1 MEQQQNKKK
10 KEDYIFDENIIQV
23 TDTISTINIYWDAK
37 KDEEKSDNFIHQN
50 NMKILAT
57 CIGRMIEESNEQDI
71 VLFDVAAHG
80 NWESARIDSI
90 YGIGKSKGVLGLYFI
105 SLGKI
110 NISPQQLVPLKTF
123 NISAKDAAITF
134 DGEWVLND
142 TSNVFSLKTE
152 DVPWIFYITNTG
164 KLYRKHGTAA
174 SATLMAE
181 NVELVAAERGY
192 FPKGNL
198 ELDSDQGLVVVYLKR
213 NGELVYRSYAYSN
226 ATGKKE
232 WFSEEVIDTF
242 AEKTVKNIAIHRL
255 NDYRMGICVSLLENN
270 KYKNLWYITDRCYA
284 EMAFRPE
291 RFFIQNTQ
299 IYKPIYGYVNY
310 DSSSEVLI
318 QPNWEWE
325 INEEHDIV
333 TLTSD
338 LPFVFFNGY
347 EDYLITNGQGHS
359 FFTTTNA
366 DYPIYKI
373 ELINDHQIN
382 ILFSQKLR
390 RSFSVTFTPQPNID
404 FAVKVNCKSGGGL
417 VTVTKSTI
425 HTFDITN
432 IIEYNNN
439 KETFIITNST
449 INLMEAE
456 IHYITE
462 SRFIAKPEIFYL
474 SNAIPTLA
482 TAQMHPIETINI
494 NNLPAEKFYINNMT
508 INRMTIDNIVIISTM
523 PI

>member
-1 MEQQQNKKK
+1 
-10 KEDYIFDENIIQV
+10 
-23 TDTISTINIYWDAK
+23 
-37 KDEEKSDNFIHQN
+37 
-50 NMKILAT
+50 MKILAT

-110 NISPQQLVPLKTF
+110 NISPQQLVPLKIF
-123 NISAKDAAITF
+123 NVSAKDAAITF

-164 KLYRKHGTAA
+164 KLYRKHGAAA
-174 SATLMAE
+174 SSVLMAE
-181 NVELVAAERGY
+181 NIELVAAERGY
-192 FPKGNL
+192 FPEGHL

-213 NGELVYRSYAYSN
+213 NGELVYRSYAYSS
-226 ATGKKE
+226 ATGEKE
-232 WFSEEVIDTF
+232 WFAEEVIDTF
-242 AEKTVKNIAIHRL
+242 EKKTVKNISIHRL
-255 NDYRMGICVSLLENN
+255 NDYRMGVCISILENN

-284 EMAFRPE
+284 QMAFRPE

-299 IYKPIYGYVNY
+299 IYKPIYGYINY
-310 DSSSEVLI
+310 DSGNEVLV

-338 LPFVFFNGY
+338 LSFVFFNGY

-359 FFTTTNA
+359 FFTATNA

-382 ILFSQKLR
+382 VLFSQKLR
-390 RSFSVTFTPQPNID
+390 RSFSITFTPQPNIN
-404 FAVKVNCKSGGGL
+404 FAIKTKCESGGGWA
-417 VTVTKSTI
+417 TVTKSTT

-432 IIEYNNN
+432 IIEYNNS
-439 KETFIITNST
+439 KETFEISNPVID
-449 INLMEAE
+449 IAE
-456 IHYITE
+456 IQMH
-462 SRFIAKPEIFYL
+462 FIEKIGNDNLKETFKI
-474 SNAIPTLA
+474 SNQQISKASI
-482 TAQMHPIETINI
+482 QMHPIYISKTAAQKDTFEISNI
-494 NNLPAEKFYINNMT
+494 TLERVTVDDIT
-508 INRMTIDNIVIISTM
+508 IISTI

>member
-1 MEQQQNKKK
+1 MEQHQNKKK

-37 KDEEKSDNFIHQN
+37 KDEEKPDNFIHQN

-105 SLGKI
+105 PLGKI
-110 NISPQQLVPLKTF
+110 NISPQQLVPLKIF
-123 NISAKDAAITF
+123 NINAKDAAITF

-174 SATLMAE
+174 SAVLIAE

-192 FPKGNL
+192 FPEGNL

-213 NGELVYRSYAYSN
+213 NGELVYRSYAYSKV
-226 ATGKKE
+226 TKKKE
-232 WFSEEVIDTF
+232 WFAEEVVDTF
-242 AEKTVKNIAIHRL
+242 TEKTVKNISIHRL

-291 RFFIQNTQ
+291 HFYIASEVIHN
-299 IYKPIYGYVNY
+299 PIYGYINY
-310 DSSSEVLI
+310 DDNCNTLI
-318 QPNWEWE
+318 QPKWEWS
-325 INEEHDIV
+325 INKTHDIV

-338 LPFVFFNGY
+338 LTLVYFNDFQTVL
-347 EDYLITNGQGHS
+347 EANGS
-359 FFTTTNA
+359 RNAIFTTKDATSE
-366 DYPIYKI
+366 IYKI
-373 ELINDHQIN
+373 EAVGENQIKVY
-382 ILFSQKLR
+382 FSAPLLKDFTL
-390 RSFSVTFTPQPNID
+390 TFNPPPEID
-404 FAVKVNCKSGGGL
+404 FAAKVNCKSGGGL
-417 VTVTKSTI
+417 VKVNTTES
-425 HTFDITN
+425 HLFDISEKIKYNYNEKFKISSVT
-432 IIEYNNN
+432 IDSMTIEMHYIST
-439 KETFIITNST
+439 KKFSAVPETFTITNS
-449 INLMEAE
+449 IIDSMDIEMHAVSNIEVSAAE
-456 IHYITE
+456 TFVVTNAVVDSITVD
-462 SRFIAKPEIFYL
+462 S
-474 SNAIPTLA
+474 
-482 TAQMHPIETINI
+482 INI
-494 NNLPAEKFYINNMT
+494 IITLPI
-508 INRMTIDNIVIISTM
+508 
-523 PI
+523 

>member
-105 SLGKI
+105 SLSKI
-110 NISPQQLVPLKTF
+110 NISPQQLVPLKIF

-192 FPKGNL
+192 FPEGHL

-213 NGELVYRSYAYSN
+213 NGELVYRSYAYSK

-242 AEKTVKNIAIHRL
+242 AEKTVKNISIHRL

-291 RFFIQNTQ
+291 RFYIAPEVIHN
-299 IYKPIYGYVNY
+299 PIYGYINY
-310 DSSSEVLI
+310 DDNCNTLI
-318 QPNWEWE
+318 QPKWEWS
-325 INEEHDIV
+325 INKTHDIV

-338 LPFVFFNGY
+338 LTLVYFNDFQTIL
-347 EDYLITNGQGHS
+347 EANGS
-359 FFTTTNA
+359 RNAIFTTKDATSE
-366 DYPIYKI
+366 IYKI
-373 ELINDHQIN
+373 EVVGKNQIKVY
-382 ILFSQKLR
+382 FSAPLLKDFTL
-390 RSFSVTFTPQPNID
+390 TFNPPPDID
-404 FAVKVNCKSGGGL
+404 FAAKVNCKSGGGL
-417 VTVTKSTI
+417 VKVNTI
-425 HTFDITN
+425 ESHLFDISEKIDYNYNERFEVTN
-432 IIEYNNN
+432 AVIDSMTIDMHYITTKKFSAAPE
-439 KETFIITNST
+439 KFTITNSVIDSMGIEMHTVSNIETSLAETFTITNAT
-449 INLMEAE
+449 INS
-456 IHYITE
+456 ITVD
-462 SRFIAKPEIFYL
+462 S
-474 SNAIPTLA
+474 
-482 TAQMHPIETINI
+482 INI
-494 NNLPAEKFYINNMT
+494 IIT
-508 INRMTIDNIVIISTM
+508 I

>member
-37 KDEEKSDNFIHQN
+37 KDEEKPDNVIHQN

-134 DGEWVLND
+134 DGEWVLNNS
-142 TSNVFSLKTE
+142 SNVFSLKTE

-174 SATLMAE
+174 SSVLMAE

-198 ELDSDQGLVVVYLKR
+198 ELDSENGLVVDFLKR
-213 NGELVYRSYAYSN
+213 KGDLVYSSYAYSN
-226 ATGKKE
+226 TTGEKE
-232 WFSEEVIDTF
+232 WFAEEVVDTF
-242 AEKTVKNIAIHRL
+242 TEKTVKNISIHRL

-284 EMAFRPE
+284 EMAIRPE
-291 RFFIQNTQ
+291 RFFISNF
-299 IYKPIYGYVNY
+299 IVHHPVYGYVNY
-310 DSSSEVLI
+310 DVNNEILI
-318 QPNWEWE
+318 QPKWEWS
-325 INEEHDIV
+325 INETHDIV

-338 LPFVFFNGY
+338 LPLVYFNNFQ
-347 EDYLITNGQGHS
+347 EILAANGNGIPI
-359 FFTTTNA
+359 FTTKDTTSNL
-366 DYPIYKI
+366 YKI
-373 ELINDHQIN
+373 EAVGEHQIK
-382 ILFSQKLR
+382 IYFSQRLLKN
-390 RSFSVTFTPQPNID
+390 FTIIFNPPSSLD
-404 FAVKVNCKSGGGL
+404 FAARVKCQSGGGFVKINTQESHL
-417 VTVTKSTI
+417 FDISEKIKYNYNENFNLSNVTVNNFTVKMQYISTI
-425 HTFDITN
+425 KLNPMTETFAITSAFVNKFNVEMHTIST
-432 IIEYNNN
+432 IENMNN
-439 KETFIITNST
+439 KERFFI
-449 INLMEAE
+449 
-456 IHYITE
+456 
-462 SRFIAKPEIFYL
+462 
-474 SNAIPTLA
+474 SNAT
-482 TAQMHPIETINI
+482 
-494 NNLPAEKFYINNMT
+494 
-508 INRMTIDNIVIISTM
+508 R
-523 PI
+523 